1 MQKEDF
7 EVFVLTDED
16 NVDHHF
22 VLLAEI
28 EDSGKKY
35 WVCEEIMVD
44 EKGEITDFGEIYP
57 FQVKEDENGDLFVDS
72 IETEEEF
79 EKVSTAWNELLQ
91 KDDELRG
98 MLDVEGHEHDEDI
111 EEHEHEHDQ
120 EEDN

>member
-1 MQKEDF
+1 
-7 EVFVLTDED
+7 
-16 NVDHHF
+16 
-22 VLLAEI
+22 
-28 EDSGKKY
+28 
-35 WVCEEIMVD
+35 MVD

>member
-35 WVCEEIMVD
+35 WICEEIMVD

-57 FQVKEDENGDLFVDS
+57 FQVKEGEDGGLFVDS
-72 IETEEEF
+72 IETDEEF
-79 EKVSTAWNELLQ
+79 ERVSKAWNELLE
-91 KDDELRG
+91 KDENLKDMFE
-98 MLDVEGHEHDEDI
+98 MHEHDE
-111 EEHEHEHDQ
+111 

>member
-7 EVFVLTDED
+7 EVFVLTDEN

-44 EKGEITDFGEIYP
+44 ERGEITDFGEIYP
-57 FQVKEDENGDLFVDS
+57 FRVKEGENGDLFVDS

-79 EKVSTAWNELLQ
+79 ERVSTAWNELLE
-91 KDDELRG
+91 KDGTLRN
-98 MLDVEGHEHDEDI
+98 MIDFEEHSHEHDGEEQDHED
-111 EEHEHEHDQ
+111 DQ

>member
-7 EVFVLTDED
+7 EVFVLTDE
-16 NVDHHF
+16 NNIDHHF

-28 EDSGKKY
+28 EDLGKKY

-57 FQVKEDENGDLFVDS
+57 FQVKEGENGDLFVDS

-79 EKVSTAWNELLQ
+79 ERVSTAWNELLE
-91 KDDELRG
+91 KDDGLRN
-98 MLDVEGHEHDEDI
+98 MIDVEEHDHEHDE
-111 EEHEHEHDQ
+111 